1 MFYVDGGHL
10 QCALPFLFFPVCSI
24 NEKKCC
30 VHLRSIFQ
38 PTKPTYSRQ
47 SFYRERANRIMLR
60 QLYFT
65 IGLILSLVTVASSS
79 SSSPNLY
86 NFEPTWENL
95 HYTRSI
101 DLNRGY
107 VKETDLLDIKNIAST
122 PQAEYY
128 FTVNDGFNSVSN
140 ISYIDVVSIDQAIE
154 IGIEEIVP
162 SQVFKL
168 KFPAPVAPG
177 SNLEVEVNFV
187 YANTLEPIPKKIKLD
202 DLQQLLYKTNKFP
215 YSPYFTKDYTLV
227 LTGMTKG
234 QEMQLALEDVADV
247 LETKDTPELK
257 PRVDQDTLKYGPLV
271 HDIAPYTLKPMGLM
285 YDHNR
290 PLTKVLNLNRSI
302 WVPASDINRV
312 SIEEYYELTNA
323 GAELSSGFSRLEWMK
338 GKYEATRNHWALS
351 HLEIPLKGRN
361 LDDYYYSDKVGVVSS
376 SKNIANFLIL
386 QPRFPLFGNWHYNFT
401 LGWSENLDLFL
412 HKSTTNTD
420 EYILKFPLLN
430 TVRDAT
436 YDDVFIDFYLP
447 EGAEFINVSSLL
459 PYESITVDNE
469 LSYLDVS
476 KGHVKV
482 TVHFKNLF
490 DDLHKLD
497 VFLTYKYN
505 PVNLYVKVGKIAG
518 FVFVGL
524 ISYYLLNI
532 L

>member
-1 MFYVDGGHL
+1 
-10 QCALPFLFFPVCSI
+10 
-24 NEKKCC
+24 
-30 VHLRSIFQ
+30 
-38 PTKPTYSRQ
+38 
-47 SFYRERANRIMLR
+47 MLR
-60 QLYFT
+60 QFYFT
-65 IGLILSLVTVASSS
+65 IGLILSIVSATTA
-79 SSSPNLY
+79 SPNLY

-95 HYTRSI
+95 HYTRSV

-107 VKETDLLDIKNIAST
+107 VKETDLIDIKNIAPT
-122 PQAEYY
+122 PQGEYY
-128 FTVNDGFNSVSN
+128 YTVNDGFNSVSN
-140 ISYIDVVSIDQAIE
+140 ISFIDVISIDQAIE
-154 IGIEEIVP
+154 IDVEEIVA
-162 SQVFKL
+162 SKVYKL
-168 KFPAPVAPG
+168 KLPAPIAPG
-177 SNLEVEVNFV
+177 SNIEIEVNYV

-202 DLQQLLYKTNKFP
+202 ELQQLLYKTNKFP
-215 YSPYFTKDYTLV
+215 FSPYVTKDYTFV

-234 QEMQLALEDVADV
+234 QEMQLASEDLADV

-271 HDIAPYTLKPMGLM
+271 HDIEPFTLKPMGLM

-302 WVPASDINRV
+302 WVSASDINRV
-312 SIEEYYELTNA
+312 SIEEYYEITNA
-323 GAELSSGFSRLEWMK
+323 GAELLSGFSRLEWLK
-338 GKYEATRNHWALS
+338 GRYEATRNHWALS
-351 HLEIPLKGRN
+351 HLEIPLKDRN
-361 LDDYYYSDKVGVVSS
+361 LDDYYYTDKVGVVSS

-401 LGWSENLDLFL
+401 LGWSENLDLFI
-412 HKSTTNTD
+412 HKSHNNNAD
-420 EYILKFPLLN
+420 NEYIIKFPLLN
-430 TVRDAT
+430 TVRDVT
-436 YDDVFIDFYLP
+436 YDDVYIDFFLP
-447 EGAEFINVSSLL
+447 EGSEFVNVASLL
-459 PYESITVDNE
+459 PYESVTVDNE

-497 VFLTYKYN
+497 LFLIYKYN
-505 PVNLYVKVGKIAG
+505 PTNLYVKVGKIAG

>member
-1 MFYVDGGHL
+1 MMR
-10 QCALPFLFFPVCSI
+10 Q
-24 NEKKCC
+24 
-30 VHLRSIFQ
+30 LRS
-38 PTKPTYSRQ
+38 
-47 SFYRERANRIMLR
+47 
-60 QLYFT
+60 T
-65 IGLILSLVTVASSS
+65 IGLILSIVTLISAAAAAATSA
-79 SSSPNLY
+79 PNLY

-107 VKETDLLDIKNIAST
+107 VKETDLIDIKNIASA
-122 PQAEYY
+122 PQSDYY
-128 FTVNDGFNSVSN
+128 YTINDGFNSVGN
-140 ISYIDVVSIDQAIE
+140 ISYIDVVPIDSAID
-154 IGIEEIVP
+154 IGLEEIVP
-162 SQVFKL
+162 SQVYKL
-168 KFPAPVAPG
+168 KLPAPVAPG
-177 SNLEVEVNFV
+177 SNIELEVNFV
-187 YANTLEPIPKKIKLD
+187 YANKLEPIPKKIKLD
-202 DLQQLLYKTNKFP
+202 EVQQLLYKTNKFP
-215 YSPYFTKDYTLV
+215 FSPYFTKDYTLV

-234 QEMQLALEDVADV
+234 QEMQLALDDLPDVV
-247 LETKDTPELK
+247 ESQNTPDLK
-257 PRVDQDTLKYGPLV
+257 PRVDKDTLKYGPLV
-271 HDIAPYTLKPMGLM
+271 HDIEPFTLKPMGLM

-290 PLTKVLNLNRSI
+290 PMTKVLNLNRSI
-302 WVPASDINRV
+302 WIPASDINRV
-312 SIEEYYELTNA
+312 SIEEYYEITNT
-323 GAELSSGFSRLEWMK
+323 GAELSSGFSRLEWLK

-351 HLEIPLKGRN
+351 HLEIPLKNRN
-361 LDDYYYSDKVGVVSS
+361 LDDYYYTDKVGVVSS

-412 HKSTTNTD
+412 HKSSSSSSSSAAAAAAN

-436 YDDVFIDFYLP
+436 YDDVYIDFYLP
-447 EGAEFINVSSLL
+447 EGAEFDHVDSLL
-459 PYESITVDNE
+459 PYESVAVDYE

-497 VFLTYKYN
+497 LFLTYRYN
-505 PVNLYVKVGKIAG
+505 RTNLWVKVGKIAG

-524 ISYYLLNI
+524 VSYYLLNI

>member
-1 MFYVDGGHL
+1 
-10 QCALPFLFFPVCSI
+10 
-24 NEKKCC
+24 
-30 VHLRSIFQ
+30 
-38 PTKPTYSRQ
+38 
-47 SFYRERANRIMLR
+47 MLR
-60 QLYFT
+60 QFSIT
-65 IGLILSLVTVASSS
+65 IALILSFVTATTTTSFQ
-79 SSSPNLY
+79 NLY

-95 HYTRSI
+95 HYTRSV

-107 VKETDLLDIKNIAST
+107 VKETDLIDLKNIAST

-128 FTVNDGFNSVSN
+128 FTINDGFDSVGN
-140 ISYIDVVSIDQAIE
+140 ISYFVVASIDQSVE
-154 IGIEEIVP
+154 IAFEEIVAG
-162 SQVFKL
+162 QIYKL
-168 KFPAPVAPG
+168 QLPAPVAPG
-177 SNLEVEVNFV
+177 SNIEIEISYV
-187 YANTLEPIPKKIKLD
+187 YTNTLEPIPKKLKLD
-202 DLQQLLYKTNKFP
+202 ELQQLLYKTNKFP
-215 YSPYFTKDYTLV
+215 YSPYVTKDYTFV

-234 QEMQLALEDVADV
+234 QEMQLNLDDVAESV

-271 HDIAPYTLKPMGLM
+271 HDIEPFTLKPMGLM

-290 PLTKVLNLNRSI
+290 PLTRVLNLNRSI
-302 WVPASDINRV
+302 WLPASDINRV
-312 SIEEYYELTNA
+312 SIEEYYEITNA
-323 GAELSSGFSRLEWMK
+323 GAELSSGFSRLEWLK
-338 GKYEATRNHWALS
+338 GRYEATRNHWGLS

-361 LDDYYYSDKVGVVSS
+361 MDDYYYTDKVGVVSS

-412 HKSTTNTD
+412 HKIDNKQAGND
-420 EYILKFPLLN
+420 EYIIKFPLLN

-436 YDDVFIDFYLP
+436 YDDVYIDFYLP

-459 PYESITVDNE
+459 PYESVNVDNE

-482 TVHFKNLF
+482 TVHFQNLF
-490 DDLHKLD
+490 DDLQKVDL
-497 VFLTYKYN
+497 FLIYKYS
-505 PVNLYVKVGKIAG
+505 PTNLYVKVGKIAG